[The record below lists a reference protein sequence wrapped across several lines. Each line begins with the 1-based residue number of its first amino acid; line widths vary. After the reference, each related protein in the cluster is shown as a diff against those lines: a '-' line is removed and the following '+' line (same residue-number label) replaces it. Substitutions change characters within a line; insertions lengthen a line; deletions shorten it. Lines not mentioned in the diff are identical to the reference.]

1 MFLVYVK
8 IQVQAREK
16 SSIGKIVKQK
26 IRWFSSPKNNDK
38 FWCILALL
46 DHINAIFIKHK
57 PLFFEEWNI
66 KRDKHNNV
74 FFPAAV
80 QIHFWTQFD
89 QIGNLREGH

>member
-1 MFLVYVK
+1 MLKYNCK
-8 IQVQAREK
+8 QGKK

-38 FWCILALL
+38 FWSSLALL
-46 DHINAIFIKHK
+46 DHNNAIFIKHK

-74 FFPAAV
+74 FFSAAV